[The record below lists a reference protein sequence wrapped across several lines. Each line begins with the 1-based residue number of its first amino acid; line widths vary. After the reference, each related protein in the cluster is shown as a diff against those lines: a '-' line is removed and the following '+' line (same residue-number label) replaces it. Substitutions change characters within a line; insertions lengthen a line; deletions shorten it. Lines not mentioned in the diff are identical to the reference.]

1 VWQAKAMAELAAK
14 FERFAVGVLGACY
27 DESVQKATQLLREPL
42 KHQHF
47 RWVGSN
53 EKHCG

>member
-1 VWQAKAMAELAAK
+1 MAELAAK